1 VSRLRLYGYWR
12 SSASHRVRIAL
23 QLKGLDYEY
32 VPVDLRH
39 DGGAQFSAA
48 YRALNPQSRVPTL
61 ETPDGLLTQSM
72 AIMEWL
78 EETYP
83 QPPILPSDARRR
95 ARVRALAQILV
106 ADVQPLQNTSVT
118 RYLKE
123 SLRVDEAG
131 LASWLAEWIGRG
143 LAAVED
149 LLGREPA
156 SGDYC
161 VGERPTIA
169 DICLAAQCESA
180 RRFNVT
186 LAPYPRIARIDAAC
200 GALGAFQ
207 RAAPQQQ
214 SDAPGN
220 TPGVRGA
227 RA

>member
-1 VSRLRLYGYWR
+1 MSRLRLYGYWR

-32 VPVDLRH
+32 LPVDLRTG
-39 DGGAQFSAA
+39 GGAQFSAE

-78 EETYP
+78 EETHP
-83 QPPILPSDARRR
+83 QPPILPPDARAR

-106 ADVQPLQNTSVT
+106 SDVQPLQNTSVT
-118 RYLKE
+118 GYLSK
-123 SLRVDEAG
+123 SLHVDEVG
-131 LASWLAEWIGRG
+131 LAAWLAEWIGRG
-143 LAAVED
+143 LSTVEN

-156 SGDYC
+156 GGDFC

-169 DICLAAQCESA
+169 DICLVAQCESA
-180 RRFNVT
+180 RRFGIPLT
-186 LAPYPRIARIDAAC
+186 PFPRIARIDAAC
-200 GALGAFQ
+200 GALGAFH

-214 SDAPGN
+214 PDAPGN
-220 TPGVRGA
+220 TPAA
-227 RA
+227 RAATP